1 MADQTNAKYNAVMLI
16 DDNEIDNLINHKM
29 IEASNL
35 TDKIFTHTGAKSAIE
50 FLKNIEKLNSAGESI
65 LPDLIFLDIDMP
77 LMDGFQFLDEFDKL
91 SDMTKKK
98 CKIIMLTSSINPQ
111 DVNRSKK
118 YDYVKKYINKPLTQ
132 DNLQKLNFWYYILVF
147 WSRKREAIRRCF
159 KTNKKGCNFTAFFVC
174 LKVLDPFRNP
184 KESIYILANFCS
196 SVSSNFTY
204 LVGAK

>member
-1 MADQTNAKYNAVMLI
+1 MAEKPQVQYNAVMLI

-65 LPDLIFLDIDMP
+65 LPELIFLDIDMP

-98 CKIIMLTSSINPQ
+98 CRIIMLTSSINPQ

-132 DNLQKLNFWYYILVF
+132 ENLKKLNV
-147 WSRKREAIRRCF
+147 
-159 KTNKKGCNFTAFFVC
+159 
-174 LKVLDPFRNP
+174 
-184 KESIYILANFCS
+184 
-196 SVSSNFTY
+196 
-204 LVGAK
+204 